1 MQSFQENSPLHRK
14 QSSPVQS
21 SPALSDSEYKQTT
34 THQNPSVPFPSLHQ
48 VVVNCK
54 FPIEHQSDPPVLIGK
69 QDKCLHH
76 EHPVRHS

>member
-1 MQSFQENSPLHRK
+1 MQSFQENSPVHCTK
-14 QSSPVQS
+14 AVQS
-21 SPALSDSEYKQTT
+21 RPALSDSEYKQN
-34 THQNPSVPFPSLHQ
+34 HHPSIPSPFPSLHQ

-76 EHPVRHS
+76 EQPVRHS